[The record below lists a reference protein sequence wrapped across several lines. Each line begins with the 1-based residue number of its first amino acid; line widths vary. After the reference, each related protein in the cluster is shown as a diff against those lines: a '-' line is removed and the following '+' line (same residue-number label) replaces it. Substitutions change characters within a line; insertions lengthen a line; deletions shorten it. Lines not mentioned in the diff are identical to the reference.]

1 MTWLLLLLLCCFI
14 LGLFIGVRDAVIK
27 SDKPDGGEMESTG
40 RIWLRTQPVDGHKP
54 RKNCD
59 KKTIG
64 KSSMLA
70 YMEGQLSMATAKT
83 LSVSA

>member
-1 MTWLLLLLLCCFI
+1 M
-14 LGLFIGVRDAVIK
+14 D
-27 SDKPDGGEMESTG
+27 STG
-40 RIWLRTQPVDGHKP
+40 RIWLRAQPVDGHKP

-70 YMEGQLSMATAKT
+70 YMESQLSMAAHAKT